1 MAVFMRTFRN
11 LKLDVG
17 AAAVIDSL
25 LPGMRPMEDCT
36 KRDTDQMSMRFIVFS
51 TSAFACWQR
60 LLEQSA
66 APIEWA
72 INESFRVGCNA
83 SMGVLDQ
90 HRVELHERGSSTP
103 LTPWPR
109 RLQQG
114 VLRESASSGTR
125 GGPSSS
131 YQLHRDQA
139 DTTRGGMDEHIV
151 HGAEPCLTHAV
162 VCGDPT
168 DGKSDAFLERVRV
181 RYGTN
186 VARIA
191 PRVGADGHWKQT
203 VDVS

>member
-1 MAVFMRTFRN
+1 MSCRISAPPEGVRGASLGIVSVLLFDIIACPWYRLMDDVDASSIDMALFMRTFRN

-17 AAAVIDSL
+17 AAAVMDSQ
-25 LPGMRPMEDCT
+25 LPGMRPTEHCI

-90 HRVELHERGSSTP
+90 HHVRLHERGSSSP

-109 RLQQG
+109 RARAG
-114 VLRESASSGTR
+114 RPTPRHCCPRAVPTR
-125 GGPSSS
+125 PM
-131 YQLHRDQA
+131 H
-139 DTTRGGMDEHIV
+139 
-151 HGAEPCLTHAV
+151 
-162 VCGDPT
+162 
-168 DGKSDAFLERVRV
+168 FLLALA
-181 RYGTN
+181 G
-186 VARIA
+186 
-191 PRVGADGHWKQT
+191 
-203 VDVS
+203 